1 MQFVG
6 EAGLLFKM
14 EKEIEDE
21 IDYLK
26 NNWTKVNQYRYATLF
41 SSNEEKA
48 KIEMENEA
56 RRILKENKEEFFK
69 EITSPLKRSFVSTIF
84 KIKRRGRL

>member
-41 SSNEEKA
+41 SSDEEKA

-56 RRILKENKEEFFK
+56 RRILKENKEEF
-69 EITSPLKRSFVSTIF
+69 LK
-84 KIKRRGRL
+84 K